1 VKSAL
6 RRAIF
11 VLAIAAAT
19 TSADAMEVARP
30 LRVVTFN
37 LFHGG
42 PSSGWFGDGDALE
55 ERLAMVTE
63 ELRALGPDVVAL
75 QEASVGWGR
84 GKVAARV
91 AEALGMQYVYAP
103 ATTRVFPV
111 PVLNHLI
118 VRAMNFAEGSAVLS
132 RFPITASE
140 VFDLPRCAKKL
151 DPRILLRADVRTPW
165 GEVAVFSTHVSRDD
179 CQVARVGEIVR
190 AEARRRPAVVMGDF
204 NAAES
209 LSAIAALNGD
219 GFVDAYRAANPE
231 GDGLT
236 VWQRPWAEDATV
248 RRRVDYILVAG
259 AGADVACASR
269 VILDRP
275 RRLPDGR
282 TLWPS
287 DHYGVLADLR
297 LFGIKC
303 AP

>member
-1 VKSAL
+1 VRSAL
-6 RRAIF
+6 
-11 VLAIAAAT
+11 VLLLAVALLALPAAA
-19 TSADAMEVARP
+19 AEPPRP

-42 PSSGWFGDGDALE
+42 ASSGLLGDGEALE

-75 QEASVGWGR
+75 QEASIGLGR
-84 GKVAARV
+84 GNVAARV
-91 AEALGMQYVYAP
+91 AEALGMRYVYAP

-111 PVLNHLI
+111 PLLNHII
-118 VRAMNFAEGSAVLS
+118 VRAINFAEGSAVLS
-132 RFPITASE
+132 RFPIAGSE
-140 VFDLPRCAKKL
+140 VYDLPRCAKKL

-165 GEVAVFSTHVSRDD
+165 GELAVFSTHVARDD
-179 CQVARVGEIVR
+179 CQVARVAEIVR
-190 AEARRRPAVVMGDF
+190 AEARHRPAVVMGDF
-204 NAAES
+204 NAAET
-209 LSAIAALNGD
+209 LPAITALDGD
-219 GFVDAYRAANPE
+219 GFIDAFRAANPR
-231 GDGLT
+231 GDGRT
-236 VWQRPWAEDATV
+236 VWQRPWAPQATAH
-248 RRRVDYILVAG
+248 RRVDYILVAG